1 MDSEK
6 KIYIGLGIIL
16 ALIMTVI
23 VLIMYRTD
31 FVQHLFGF

>member
-31 FVQHLFGF
+31 FVQHMFGF

>member
-1 MDSEK
+1 MESEK

-23 VLIMYRTD
+23 VLIMYRTE

>member
-23 VLIMYRTD
+23 VLFMYRTE

>member
-23 VLIMYRTD
+23 VLIMYRTE

>member
-23 VLIMYRTD
+23 VLIMYRTE
-31 FVQHLFGF
+31 FVQHLFGY

>member
-16 ALIMTVI
+16 ALIMTMI
-23 VLIMYRTD
+23 VLIMYRTE
-31 FVQHLFGF
+31 FVQHMFGF

>member
-16 ALIMTVI
+16 AIIMTVI
-23 VLIMYRTD
+23 VLIMYRTE
-31 FVQHLFGF
+31 FVQHMFGF

>member
-6 KIYIGLGIIL
+6 KIYIGLGIIH

-23 VLIMYRTD
+23 VLIMYRTE
-31 FVQHLFGF
+31 FVQHMFGF

>member
-1 MDSEK
+1 MDREK

-23 VLIMYRTD
+23 VLIMYRTQ
-31 FVQHLFGF
+31 FVQHMFGF

>member
-23 VLIMYRTD
+23 VLIMYRTE
-31 FVQHLFGF
+31 FVQHMFGF

>member
-31 FVQHLFGF
+31 FVQHMFGS